1 MTDIF
6 TAKKGPTEIIDF
18 VINYDDLFDDFNP
31 TDQISS
37 SSWEVMRGE
46 VVVDSD
52 RVEGTSDA
60 VARISGG
67 TKYNSLH
74 EIRNTV
80 VCVSGQRYVRSIE
93 IKVAKT

>member
-1 MTDIF
+1 MNEIF
-6 TAKKGPTEIIDF
+6 EAIKGPTEIIDF
-18 VINYDDLFDDFNP
+18 VINYDDLFDDFDP

-46 VVVDSD
+46 VVIDSD
-52 RVEGTSDA
+52 RVDGTADA
-60 VARISGG
+60 VARVSGG

-80 VCVSGQRYVRSIE
+80 NCVSGQRYVRTIQ
-93 IKVAKT
+93 IRVAKT